1 MKSRKSGKGESAQAR
16 RRAQGELEGLVLSA
30 LAQAPGPVT
39 ASWLQER
46 LGLDLAYTTIMTIL
60 TRLHV
65 KGAVSRER
73 EGRAFAWRAVSDEA
87 GLAALR
93 MRRVLEGETDRGAV
107 LARFVTGLSADD
119 ELMLRELLDGSEGRG
134 E

>member
-1 MKSRKSGKGESAQAR
+1 M
-16 RRAQGELEGLVLSA
+16 LSA

-39 ASWLQER
+39 AGWLQER

-60 TRLHV
+60 TRLHA

-93 MRRVLEGETDRGAV
+93 MRRVLDGETDRGAV
-107 LARFVTGLSADD
+107 LARFVTGLSAGD
-119 ELMLRELLDGSEGRG
+119 ESVLRELLDGSEGRG

>member
-1 MKSRKSGKGESAQAR
+1 MESQEPDGAAAHAR
-16 RRAQGELEGLVLSA
+16 RRGQGELEGLVLSA

-39 ASWLQER
+39 AGWLRER
-46 LGLDLAYTTIMTIL
+46 LALDLAYTTIMTIL
-60 TRLHV
+60 TRLHA

-73 EGRAFAWRAVSDEA
+73 EGRAFAWRALSDEA

-93 MRRVLEGETDRGAV
+93 MRRVLDGETDRGAV
-107 LARFVTGLSADD
+107 LARFVTGLSEGD
-119 ELMLRELLDGSEGRG
+119 ESVLRELLYGSEGRG